1 MDALP
6 HLLHQH
12 DARLTLLAVL
22 VSVCGS
28 ITAFRLYSR
37 LRGSRGTVRFA
48 WTLLTGFVAGA
59 GAWATHFLALLA
71 YDTGMPTGYW
81 PAMTMASLMI
91 AVVFTSLGFGVA
103 SIGRR
108 SAHQVAGGVL
118 VGFGL
123 AAMHYVGTF
132 AMVIQGRLEWDEATI
147 GMSVAAGVIGSL
159 TLRLRSATA
168 SC

>member
-12 DARLTLLAVL
+12 DARLVMLAAL

-37 LRGSRGTVRFA
+37 LRGSRGMVRFA

-59 GAWATHFLALLA
+59 GAWATHFLAMLA

-103 SIGRR
+103 QAPAPPTKPVSRVQAKRTIPREPRR
-108 SAHQVAGGVL
+108 
-118 VGFGL
+118 
-123 AAMHYVGTF
+123 
-132 AMVIQGRLEWDEATI
+132 RE
-147 GMSVAAGVIGSL
+147 
-159 TLRLRSATA
+159 
-168 SC
+168 